1 LNMPHGT
8 GPMYKRLCCR
18 CETCVEWALSTGLI
32 KSKPKPVVK
41 RGPDARQLRI
51 LAQKSQLTPYATA
64 FNEDWDL
71 LALEVD
77 YSVTAFQLERI
88 YQGRSEIDHNFVWNR
103 VKRVADRLVAE
114 KLRAKG
120 GGCK

>member
-1 LNMPHGT
+1 M
-8 GPMYKRLCCR
+8 
-18 CETCVEWALSTGLI
+18 
-32 KSKPKPVVK
+32 
-41 RGPDARQLRI
+41 
-51 LAQKSQLTPYATA
+51 
-64 FNEDWDL
+64 
-71 LALEVD
+71 D

-120 GGCK
+120 VGANEI

>member
-1 LNMPHGT
+1 
-8 GPMYKRLCCR
+8 LCCR

-51 LAQKSQLTPYATA
+51 WAQKNQLTPYATA